1 MFARPKSFPKNLATS
16 NNAAVRSF
24 EILEANFDSISRNYN
39 YPIEIS
45 FKALF
50 QASELQWSLVKNS
63 MNGGLLS
70 SQYSGALNE
79 VLGMYNSAEN
89 LPLPILAVITDSF
102 PHQEANIGARAK
114 KMVRQQ
120 ILPRDLGYY
129 GWDERTSCIQLWLS
143 RFYQV
148 STFDRDV
155 KIEIDELEEQLSFY
169 NEQIK
174 INPEE
179 KDIINFQ
186 KKIRS
191 LRENIEFRRAEGRR
205 VDYASEKEFIQNKLI
220 TFSRPLDEAYG
231 FINND
236 IELYRLSVTSIKKGQ
251 NTLEFSFKDGRVIN
265 FDSLPMG
272 YKRIFSI
279 VLDLSY
285 RSFILNQ
292 GLESEGIV
300 LIDEIELHLHPTI
313 QQDILQRLRSTFPN
327 IQFIITTHS
336 PLVISN
342 FRADENNKIIRL
354 EQEGNEYN
362 SEALESVFG
371 LDYSTNL
378 SEIMGAAP
386 RSSTIDKYI
395 NAYVFLKNRQKH
407 MEADSMLSRLK
418 DYVGG
423 TIPILVREE
432 IDKKLRK

>member
-1 MFARPKSFPKNLATS
+1 M
-16 NNAAVRSF
+16 
-24 EILEANFDSISRNYN
+24 
-39 YPIEIS
+39 
-45 FKALF
+45 F
-50 QASELQWSLVKNS
+50 QASDLKWSLVKNG

-70 SQYSGALNE
+70 SQYSEALNE
-79 VLGMYNSAEN
+79 VLGVYNGVEN

-102 PHQEANIGARAK
+102 PHQESNIGAKAK
-114 KMVRQQ
+114 KLVKQH

-129 GWDERTSCIQLWLS
+129 GWDERTSCIPLWLN

-155 KIEIDELEEQLSFY
+155 KIEIDELEEQMSFY
-169 NEQIK
+169 NDQIK
-174 INPEE
+174 LNLEE
-179 KDIINFQ
+179 KDIVNYQ

-205 VDYASEKEFIQNKLI
+205 MDYAAEKEFIQNKLI
-220 TFSRPLDEAYG
+220 EFSRPLDDAYS

-236 IELYRLSVTSIKKGQ
+236 IELYRLSVTSMKKGN

-292 GLESEGIV
+292 GLESEGVV
-300 LIDEIELHLHPTI
+300 LIDEIELHLHPTL
-313 QQDILQRLRSTFPN
+313 QQDILQRLRKTFPN
-327 IQFIITTHS
+327 VQFIITTHS

-354 EQEGNEYN
+354 EHEGNEYAN
-362 SEALESVFG
+362 EALESAFG

-378 SEIMGAAP
+378 SEIMGTAP

-395 NAYVFLKNRQKH
+395 NAYVFLKKMH
-407 MEADSMLSRLK
+407 KDKDAESMLYKLE
-418 DYVGG
+418 DYIGG
-423 TIPILVREE
+423 TIPDLVRKE
-432 IDKKLRK
+432 IDNKLRQ